1 MLFICGFFMAML
13 VWLHQNIVTFIF
25 SKILTKLYFIL
36 ANLIKTN
43 IIWNAYIYHG
53 GKTPLEMI
61 H

>member
-1 MLFICGFFMAML
+1 MAML
-13 VWLHQNIVTFIF
+13 VWLHQNINVTFIF

-43 IIWNAYIYHG
+43 IIWNTYIYHG